1 VCSRQALDLTRS
13 AASSRKDLL
22 DRKRLEA
29 IRKKI
34 ADGFYNRN
42 DVQCSIADRLVHCLV
57 EEPAAGDDGDA
68 EDPAGGE

>member
-1 VCSRQALDLTRS
+1 MCSRQALDLTRS

-42 DVQCSIADRLVHCLV
+42 DVQSSIADRLVHCLA
-57 EEPAAGDDGDA
+57 EEPVAGEESG
-68 EDPAGGE
+68 EDPPGDE